1 MAQHREDGDWRF
13 IAEQVSKEMD
23 PAKLTMLVAKLC
35 RALDSE
41 CTEKPQSQRHPAN
54 ELRSFLA
61 D

>member
-1 MAQHREDGDWRF
+1 MAQHPEDGDWRF

-23 PAKLTMLVAKLC
+23 SAKLTILVAKLC
-35 RALDSE
+35 RALDGE
-41 CTEKPQSQRHPAN
+41 RTEKPQSQRHPAN